1 MTKLTLPP
9 ALPCSIKDKR
19 KEINGGVGW
28 DRLRKGKEQDVHLSS
43 FCLWLYLYT
52 LDTRRTGR
60 PNFTFNT
67 LKKKHIKNQINKHQ
81 LCIVPMV
88 EVWWINSPRY
98 AQWLREDTEMHRLHK
113 HLLRWFRKVFFSK
126 WRALTLGPF
135 GPLVPLDPS
144 SPISPWT
151 KEYTFRADNKKSFW
165 SYINKIRAI
174 FCARESPLKRI
185 CFSNNRL
192 LM

>member
-28 DRLRKGKEQDVHLSS
+28 DRSRKDKEQDVHLSS

-67 LKKKHIKNQINKHQ
+67 LKKKTHKEPNKQTSTVHSTHGRGLMDKQ
-81 LCIVPMV
+81 SQV
-88 EVWWINSPRY
+88 
-98 AQWLREDTEMHRLHK
+98 
-113 HLLRWFRKVFFSK
+113 
-126 WRALTLGPF
+126 
-135 GPLVPLDPS
+135 
-144 SPISPWT
+144 
-151 KEYTFRADNKKSFW
+151 
-165 SYINKIRAI
+165 
-174 FCARESPLKRI
+174 CAVT
-185 CFSNNRL
+185 
-192 LM
+192 

>member
-98 AQWLREDTEMHRLHK
+98 AQWFREDTEMHRLHK
-113 HLLRWFRKVFFSK
+113 HLLRWFRKVFFS
-126 WRALTLGPF
+126 LSGEHLLSVLLVLLF
-135 GPLVPLDPS
+135 LSILPLL
-144 SPISPWT
+144 
-151 KEYTFRADNKKSFW
+151 FRPEQRNTHLELIIKRVSEVTSVKFEP
-165 SYINKIRAI
+165 Y
-174 FCARESPLKRI
+174 FARE
-185 CFSNNRL
+185 NRL
-192 LM
+192 